1 MIKNNLYD
9 ITIKLP
15 DKFENILK
23 KIDKNGL
30 GVVFVVNDDFKL
42 LGSISDGDIR
52 RHFLKKKKHS
62 PLITEKFIGIN
73 KRPISLPS
81 NSDVGK
87 IQEIL
92 N

>member
-52 RHFLKKKKHS
+52 RHFLKKKNTV
-62 PLITEKFIGIN
+62 L
-73 KRPISLPS
+73 
-81 NSDVGK
+81 
-87 IQEIL
+87 
-92 N
+92 